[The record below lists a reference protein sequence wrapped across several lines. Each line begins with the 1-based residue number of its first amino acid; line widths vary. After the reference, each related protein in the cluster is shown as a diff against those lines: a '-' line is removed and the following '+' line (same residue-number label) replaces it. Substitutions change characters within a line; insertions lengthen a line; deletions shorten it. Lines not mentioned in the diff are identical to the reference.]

1 MRNFQSIMI
10 NRDTP
15 SEKSLISTREKDVRI
30 SFRET
35 PTVKISILENDSLN
49 EAKQE
54 QKSKMNLK

>member
-1 MRNFQSIMI
+1 MI

-15 SEKSLISTREKDVRI
+15 SDKSLISTREKDLRI

-35 PTVKISILENDSLN
+35 PTIKISILENDSPH

-54 QKSKMNLK
+54 QK

>member
-15 SEKSLISTREKDVRI
+15 SDKSLISTREKDLRI

>member
-15 SEKSLISTREKDVRI
+15 SDKSLISTREKDLRI

-35 PTVKISILENDSLN
+35 PTIKISILENDSLN

>member
-1 MRNFQSIMI
+1 MI